1 LACLGEVEPLGTGP
15 IFVSPGFYP
24 QMNGMRAEPFQDT
37 VEEKVFIVDM
47 RESRARGNW
56 ESPVQGE

>member
-1 LACLGEVEPLGTGP
+1 
-15 IFVSPGFYP
+15 
-24 QMNGMRAEPFQDT
+24 MNGMRAEPFQDT